1 MLLERVALAC
11 ARVRVIEGGRRS
23 RRGQREGVC
32 GRTPRCRGRSGD
44 EVEWLER
51 EVETALSVGL
61 PAGFVDEPPLP
72 LPTSGAVR
80 FTGQAQLEAGD
91 ALPDGMFISAST
103 PSHSVRTAT
112 SRDAPYSSSRAT
124 ATRSESP
131 APGGARAHSARLE
144 RWARDALWAGNV
156 LFRWS
161 TQDLYSLDRRP
172 FIGAVDKRSRIFT
185 ATGFGGWG

>member
-112 SRDAPYSSSRAT
+112 FEGRAVLVVSGDGHSVGEPG
-124 ATRSESP
+124 AGRRTRTFGKTR
-131 APGGARAHSARLE
+131 ALGA
-144 RWARDALWAGNV
+144 
-156 LFRWS
+156 
-161 TQDLYSLDRRP
+161 
-172 FIGAVDKRSRIFT
+172 
-185 ATGFGGWG
+185 